1 MHHRARPGL
10 KLAAID
16 AVELNFNLL
25 NMTNMT
31 LTTISNMTMTTRSLA
46 SAIGAIAT
54 ILALPLSAIAAPI
67 GHDLGKQMSS
77 DFDAFNR
84 GETNICQSCD
94 FRDYRFPAP
103 PDDDAEFYHNSRLR
117 GSDLRE
123 ASLSGLDLTGSYFT
137 CADLRD
143 ADLSEANLTNTD
155 FIYTDLRGANLSG
168 ANLNNATFRGAL
180 IDSTTDLTDA
190 TINGN
195 TIAPNSNFAQRNNAS
210 MADVA
215 PIAFD
220 NRRFCPGREP

>member
-1 MHHRARPGL
+1 
-10 KLAAID
+10 
-16 AVELNFNLL
+16 
-25 NMTNMT
+25 
-31 LTTISNMTMTTRSLA
+31 MTMTTRSLA

>member
-1 MHHRARPGL
+1 
-10 KLAAID
+10 
-16 AVELNFNLL
+16 
-25 NMTNMT
+25 MT
-31 LTTISNMTMTTRSLA
+31 SNMTPRFLT

-54 ILALPLSAIAAPI
+54 LIALPLSASAAPI
-67 GHDLGKQMSS
+67 GHDLGKQLSR

-94 FRDYRFPAP
+94 FRDYRFPP
-103 PDDDAEFYHNSRLR
+103 TPEDDAEFYHNSRLR
-117 GSDLRE
+117 GSDLQN

-137 CADLRD
+137 CADLRGT
-143 ADLSEANLTNTD
+143 DLSEANLTNTD
-155 FIYTDLRGANLSG
+155 FIYADLRGANLSG

-180 IDSTTDLTDA
+180 IDSTTDLTDV

-195 TIAPNSNFAQRNNAS
+195 TIAPNSNFAQRNSAS